1 LGALALD
8 RKSYGERSPP
18 MIRSS
23 PMKTAISSITL
34 CLLGVV
40 VCSSAVSCSSSE
52 ERGASGA
59 APASAS
65 ANPSSAPVAS
75 ALATATATATAE
87 VATPPHTS
95 ATPPPEQTPSV
106 ALQKETEAPIVVA
119 FRPNGRA
126 FAAGAG
132 KKVSLIPIGGGEP
145 RALPDHDRSVVAIAF
160 SLKGDRLATV
170 DQGGKVRIWD
180 PSAGKLIAELP
191 DAIAGEPRAIAF
203 APDGKLFAGA
213 GSSATIWSV
222 EKKKKICATEDSW
235 IFDLTFTPD
244 QGSLITTGSGQS
256 ARWDSATCAK
266 KAEGSAQTGGTFGSW
281 VAPGGK
287 HVAAAAPDGHG
298 LALYDG
304 RSFKGIDVVAKSF
317 GCHDH
322 VGPVRFSRDGE
333 VMLASGSYQWFRS
346 IRLDSM
352 KTIASYDVPRAGDVN
367 QLVMFDDGERVLV
380 VRGDK
385 GELVSAVS
393 KSIAYAIDLKGAQTF
408 DIAWDMKHLLGVS
421 KGTAHVWDTATG
433 KLVKSYPLPG
443 S

>member
-1 LGALALD
+1 MKTAITPVMLCLLGALA
-8 RKSYGERSPP
+8 
-18 MIRSS
+18 
-23 PMKTAISSITL
+23 
-34 CLLGVV
+34 
-40 VCSSAVSCSSSE
+40 CSTCN
-52 ERGASGA
+52 ERGAPGPA
-59 APASAS
+59 PAPASAS
-65 ANPSSAPVAS
+65 INPSSAPVAS
-75 ALATATATATAE
+75 AITTAPTAAE
-87 VATPPHTS
+87 AATPPHAS
-95 ATPPPEQTPSV
+95 ATPPPAQTPSV
-106 ALQKETEAPIVVA
+106 VLPKETEGPVVVA

-145 RALPDHDRSVVAIAF
+145 RALPDLERSVVAIAF
-160 SLKGDRLATV
+160 SLKGDRLATA

-191 DAIAGEPRAIAF
+191 DAIAGEVRTIAF

-222 EKKKKICATEDSW
+222 ETKKKVCSTDEAW
-235 IFDLTFTPD
+235 IFDLTFTSD
-244 QGSLITTGSGQS
+244 QGSLITTGVGQS
-256 ARWDSATCAK
+256 ARWESATCAK

-298 LALYDG
+298 LSLYDG

-317 GCHDH
+317 GCRDH
-322 VGPVRFSRDGE
+322 VGPVRFSRDGA
-333 VMLASGSYQWFRS
+333 VMLASGSYRWFRS

-352 KTIASYDVPRAGDVN
+352 KTIASYDVPRADDVN

-380 VRGDK
+380 VRGEK

-393 KSIAYAIDLKGAQTF
+393 KSVAYEIDLKGAHTF

-421 KGTAHVWDTATG
+421 NGAAHVWDAATG
-433 KLVKSYPLPG
+433 KLFKSYPLPG